1 MQTQASQTVRKSCK
15 CKTICS
21 KLATNRTFQ
30 RTGYS
35 QVMFC
40 NTVFRVALYAGTDI
54 KAGTELFFDYNY
66 PAEMTKNFKQ
76 PKGKVVAV
84 KQALSRPSKAK
95 PKRPSSRYSS
105 NNAPTSSSAGA
116 YVDRPW
122 VKEACAKARSAKAA
136 KKAAMEAEGANQA
149 PAAAS
154 GSSRLKTK
162 QARKSA
168 SGPSSSRI
176 TKGPEARGRTGGM
189 HGSDSREASTASKS
203 AMEARDNARGR
214 ETATPTLVVQDTDE
228 DTNTDVENGENG
240 DASRRTSR
248 PRAGMAKKSASI
260 IAVKKLKRTSG
271 GRLKRKRPLVFNSD
285 DE

>member
-1 MQTQASQTVRKSCK
+1 MQTQASQTVRISCK
-15 CKTICS
+15 RKTICS

-95 PKRPSSRYSS
+95 PKRPSSCY
-105 NNAPTSSSAGA
+105 SSSAEA
-116 YVDRPW
+116 FVDRPW

-149 PAAAS
+149 PAAPS

-168 SGPSSSRI
+168 SGPSSSKI
-176 TKGPEARGRTGGM
+176 TKRPEARGRTGGM
-189 HGSDSREASTASKS
+189 QGSDSREASTASKS
-203 AMEARDNARGR
+203 AMEADDNARGR

-228 DTNTDVENGENG
+228 DTNTDVENRENG

-271 GRLKRKRPLVFNSD
+271 GRLKRKRSLVFNSD